1 MHGWSSGRQARSIS
15 YRIGGAKFPVLKDL
29 DTFVFADTPID
40 EGQLRELATAP
51 SPTPSAMRSLSA
63 HGNRQNPSLHVR
75 TLARGRFFNLVDLVN
90 QLDPS
95 KACSGLRGHRSVRA
109 RPMGSIV
116 RSAAVAGT
124 GPKTLTL
131 IHVFEELR
139 GSR

>member
-1 MHGWSSGRQARSIS
+1 MAGRPAGPLDQLS
-15 YRIGGAKFPVLKDL
+15 YGAKFPVLKDL

-40 EGQLRELATAP
+40 DGQLRELATAP

-109 RPMGSIV
+109 RPMG
-116 RSAAVAGT
+116 
-124 GPKTLTL
+124 
-131 IHVFEELR
+131 
-139 GSR
+139 